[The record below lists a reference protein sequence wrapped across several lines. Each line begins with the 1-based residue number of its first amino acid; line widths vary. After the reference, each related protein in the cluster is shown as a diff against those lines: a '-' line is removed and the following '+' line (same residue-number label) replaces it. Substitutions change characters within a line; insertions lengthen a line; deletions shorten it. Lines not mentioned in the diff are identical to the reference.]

1 MPDPACPALN
11 FKFKVWAA
19 VWQSWV
25 QMLGAL
31 HWDWCNLGHNL
42 SFNCRFIGDLKNP
55 SAGEDQMPVEERLG
69 EGPDLGAVRCRDRT
83 RRWIGM
89 CCRGLWRPGWEGSPF
104 GSVPR
109 VHGTPQ
115 LCFSNAIQMKAERG
129 NPVSL
134 GIALKCREQLFLWIV
149 SFGFLAAEWHT
160 MSVSW
165 SICLSFAWLS
175 SSIARHDRFLLL
187 ILLVLALEQKF
198 SLWKTFV
205 YAKLSCGWCLWIPK
219 HGLICLN
226 FLDYSWAVYFHLSE
240 SCSLSLLVHSYV
252 PAPDFPSGFESSLCG
267 SSETVTWCADGT
279 LGEPERAASW
289 ALFSIPTSRNDLSS
303 SSQCHPARGSPP

>member
-1 MPDPACPALN
+1 M
-11 FKFKVWAA
+11 
-19 VWQSWV
+19 
-25 QMLGAL
+25 
-31 HWDWCNLGHNL
+31 
-42 SFNCRFIGDLKNP
+42 
-55 SAGEDQMPVEERLG
+55 
-69 EGPDLGAVRCRDRT
+69 RC
-83 RRWIGM
+83 W
-89 CCRGLWRPGWEGSPF
+89 GLWRPCWEGSPL

-134 GIALKCREQLFLWIV
+134 GIALKCREKLFLWIV

-160 MSVSW
+160 VSVSW

-175 SSIARHDRFLLL
+175 SSIARQDRFLLL

-205 YAKLSCGWCLWIPK
+205 YAKLSCRWCLWIPK

-240 SCSLSLLVHSYV
+240 SCSSSLPVHSYV

-267 SSETVTWCADGT
+267 SSETVPQRTDGT
-279 LGEPERAASW
+279 LGDLREQQAEPPSPSPPPGTTSPPAADATLPEGAHPGARGCRAAP
-289 ALFSIPTSRNDLSS
+289 ALLLCSS
-303 SSQCHPARGSPP
+303 SRTADCDLPLFNVLKVMYG